1 MIKRYKIRTS
11 ATWREKEGDPNVYVY
26 GNVDASGEPTND
38 GFFKDPTNNAIFPRA
53 RKKLLRTAIVE
64 ETQAYKFFEQFN
76 YSSQRDS
83 DNLSVKPTGELRRY
97 VEVAGRKKTTGTK
110 TTYVKGEYGSHTYN
124 TTVNIY
130 RLNWDGQRKREEL
143 RKEQKPDLTKVN
155 QRLAEEIARAEKES
169 ARFFGAYHNWNVEN
183 LLSKLDI

>member
-26 GNVDASGEPTND
+26 GNVDAGGEPTND
-38 GFFKDPTNNAIFPRA
+38 RFFADPTNNAIFPRA

-64 ETQAYKFFEQFN
+64 ETLAYKFFEQFSG
-76 YSSQRDS
+76 SSQRAS
-83 DNLSVKPTGELRRY
+83 DGLRVKPTGELRRY
-97 VEVAGRKKTTGTK
+97 VEVAGRKKTTGRK
-110 TTYVKGEYGSHTYN
+110 STYVNWEYKSHTYN

-130 RLNWDGQRKREEL
+130 KLNCAGQQKRDEL
-143 RKEQKPDLTKVN
+143 RKEQKPDLTSVN
-155 QRLAEEIARAEKES
+155 QRLAEEIKRAEKES

>member
-26 GNVDASGEPTND
+26 GNVDAGGEPTND
-38 GFFKDPTNNAIFPRA
+38 RFFADPTNNAIFPRA

-64 ETQAYKFFEQFN
+64 ETLAYKFFEQFSG
-76 YSSQRDS
+76 SSQRAS
-83 DNLSVKPTGELRRY
+83 DGLRIKPTGELRRY
-97 VEVAGRKKTTGTK
+97 VDVAGQKKTTGRK
-110 TTYVKGEYGSHTYN
+110 STYVNWEYKSHTYN

-130 RLNWDGQRKREEL
+130 KLNRAGQQKRDEL
-143 RKEQKPDLTKVN
+143 RKEQKPDLTSVN
-155 QRLAEEIARAEKES
+155 QRLAEEIERAEKES

>member
-11 ATWREKEGDPNVYVY
+11 ATWREEEGDPNVYVY
-26 GNVDASGEPTND
+26 GNVDAGGEPTND
-38 GFFKDPTNNAIFPRA
+38 RFFADPTNNAIFPRA

-64 ETQAYKFFEQFN
+64 ETLAYKFFEQFSG
-76 YSSQRDS
+76 SSQRAS
-83 DNLSVKPTGELRRY
+83 DGLRVKPTGELRRY
-97 VEVAGRKKTTGTK
+97 VEVAGRKKTTGRK
-110 TTYVKGEYGSHTYN
+110 STYVNWEYKSHTYN

-130 RLNWDGQRKREEL
+130 KLNWAGQQKRDEL
-143 RKEQKPDLTKVN
+143 RKEQKPDLTSVN
-155 QRLAEEIARAEKES
+155 QRLAEEIKRAEKES

>member
-1 MIKRYKIRTS
+1 MLNSYKIRTS
-11 ATWREKEGDPNVYVY
+11 ATWKEKEDDPNVYIY
-26 GNVDASGEPTND
+26 GNVDAAGEPTKD

-64 ETQAYKFFEQFN
+64 ETQAYKFFQQFY
-76 YSSQRDS
+76 YSSQKDS
-83 DNLSVKPTGELRRY
+83 DSLSIKPTGEFRRY
-97 VEVAGRKKTTGTK
+97 VDVVGRKKTTGTK
-110 TTYVKGEYGSHTYN
+110 TTYVKGQYGSHTYN

-130 RLNWDGQRKREEL
+130 QLNWSGRQKRDEL
-143 RKEQKPDLTKVN
+143 QKEQKPDLTKVN
-155 QRLAEEIARAEKES
+155 QRLAEEIKRAEKES

>member
-26 GNVDASGEPTND
+26 GNVDAGGEPTND
-38 GFFKDPTNNAIFPRA
+38 RFFADPTNNAIFPRA

-64 ETQAYKFFEQFN
+64 ETLAYKFFEQF
-76 YSSQRDS
+76 SGGSQRAS
-83 DNLSVKPTGELRRY
+83 DGLRIKPTGELRRY
-97 VEVAGRKKTTGTK
+97 VEVAGRKKTTGRK
-110 TTYVKGEYGSHTYN
+110 STYVNWEYKSHTYN

-130 RLNWDGQRKREEL
+130 KLNWAGQQKRDEL
-143 RKEQKPDLTKVN
+143 RKEQKPDLTSVN
-155 QRLAEEIARAEKES
+155 QRLAEEIKRAEKES